1 MRLRGKLVTDRPL
14 AVFRDGQ
21 LWKDMGGVYCSVPR
35 FHVLMTREMFSTRT
49 DANAKRYAKECQDAL
64 NEQDKAM
71 EVAT

>member
-21 LWKDMGGVYCSVPR
+21 IMMLDAGSYRPKPR
-35 FHVLMTREMFSTRT
+35 FHVLMMLQAMSNRHDTE
-49 DANAKRYAKECQDAL
+49 AKRYAKECQDAL